1 MRGGGRA
8 GRAGAVSGHPSAPR
22 TDEVR
27 RQRPAEEARTERQ
40 PRPKPGAAP
49 APPRLSPGGAA
60 PPGLRTAVCRRRAE
74 PNRAGG
80 CCYPGVACRGQRVR
94 AVADFGQGG
103 RGTRR
108 RKEKGTRD
116 GKGRREWTRDGK
128 GRREGKREGKRK
140 RIDKKKKRKNER
152 KIGGGEEYKE
162 WEMRRQG
169 KRREN

>member
-8 GRAGAVSGHPSAPR
+8 GRAGAVSGHPAAPR
-22 TDEVR
+22 TGEVR

-40 PRPKPGAAP
+40 PRPKPGFAP

-60 PPGLRTAVCRRRAE
+60 PPRLHTALCRRRAE

-80 CCYPGVACRGQRVR
+80 CCYPGVECRGQRVR

-108 RKEKGTRD
+108 RKEEG
-116 GKGRREWTRDGK
+116 TRDGK
-128 GRREGKREGKRK
+128 GRREGKREGKR
-140 RIDKKKKRKNER
+140 KRKNER

-162 WEMRRQG
+162 WEMRREG
-169 KRREN
+169 EN